1 MTRPAGEPRSPL
13 PVGGAGPVYPFAL
26 PRLDHLARREHPHPD
41 GCLLGGLSYLPGVA
55 GLTAW
60 SCLAPALAPDNSAVA
75 FVSDH
80 DGSPRVWIRPLL
92 GTGEAWVVDTGPQ
105 PVVDVSWAPTGAHLA
120 VLVAPG
126 GGEHTQV
133 WTVQPHGGDLRLLAA
148 PDGGSA
154 ALVRWTGRGETV
166 LVTETSADGVSR
178 AVLVDAV
185 TGGRQVIAA
194 GPLLRPV
201 AVSRDHARMLL
212 RRGPR
217 GRRRMYVVDL
227 RSEALGG
234 HEPSGERLLLPGLPG
249 STDDG
254 ALSPDGR
261 TAYLVSDAG
270 RDRAALL
277 AVHQGA
283 EAVVLAERRDA
294 ELDRFALSADGR
306 RALLVWNAH
315 GRSELDVMDFE
326 RGRLR
331 HLPPPPADVV
341 TSARI
346 GWDGTLAALAAESP
360 QEPSHVVLCDLDQ
373 GQYRY
378 AAGAG
383 RLPTAA
389 GAELVRFPA
398 RDGLELAAWLYRPP
412 HAQGPAP
419 YVLFLHGGPEDQ
431 ERPAFNPLYQSLL
444 AAGIGVFAPNVR
456 GSGGY
461 GRAFRQADD
470 RELRFR
476 AIDDVADCAAE
487 LARIGAGDPSR
498 LACMGWSY
506 GGYLTLATLVT
517 HPGLFRAGVT
527 VSGIADFETFYAR
540 TEPWIAAAA
549 VGEYGH
555 PDTDR
560 HLLRALSPLRALDR
574 LTAPLLVVHGAQDTN
589 VPLYEAEQ
597 VIAAAAA
604 LGLPCESL
612 LFDDEGHEIRR
623 IANRV
628 SYVSRVTDWLSAHL
642 HPHR

>member
-1 MTRPAGEPRSPL
+1 MVQTIGGPSHLPAAES
-13 PVGGAGPVYPFAL
+13 
-26 PRLDHLARREHPHPD
+26 
-41 GCLLGGLSYLPGVA
+41 
-55 GLTAW
+55 LTAW
-60 SCLAPALAPDNSAVA
+60 SCVAPALAPDNSAVA
-75 FVSDH
+75 FVSDQ
-80 DGSPRVWIRPLL
+80 DGSPRVWIQPLQ
-92 GTGEAWVVDTGPQ
+92 GEAEPWAVDTGPQ
-105 PVVDVSWAPTGAHLA
+105 PAADVSWAPTGTHLA

-154 ALVRWTGRGETV
+154 TLVRWTGRGETL
-166 LVTETSADGVSR
+166 LVAETSADGVTR
-178 AVLVDAV
+178 AVLIDAV

-194 GPLLRPV
+194 GPLLRPA
-201 AVSRDHARMLL
+201 AVSRDHAKMLL

-217 GRRRMYVVDL
+217 GRRHMYAADL
-227 RSEALGG
+227 AAEALGA
-234 HEPSGERLLLPGLPG
+234 HLPSGERRLLPGLPG

-270 RDRAALL
+270 RDRSALL
-277 AVHQGA
+277 AVRQDAG
-283 EAVVLAERRDA
+283 AVVLAERQDA
-294 ELDRFALSADGR
+294 ELDRFALSADGC
-306 RALLVWNAH
+306 RALLVWNTH
-315 GRSELDVMDFE
+315 GRSELDVLE
-326 RGRLR
+326 LETSELR

-360 QEPSHVVLCDLDQ
+360 QEPSHVLLCDLDR
-373 GQYRY
+373 GGYRH

-383 RLPTAA
+383 RLPAAA

-419 YVLFLHGGPEDQ
+419 FVLFLHGGPEDQ
-431 ERPAFNPLYQSLL
+431 ERPTFNPLFQNLL
-444 AAGIGVFAPNVR
+444 AAGIGVLAPNVR

-470 RELRFR
+470 RELRFH
-476 AIDDVADCAAE
+476 AVNDVADCAAE
-487 LARIGAGDPSR
+487 LVRLGAGDPYR

-506 GGYLTLATLVT
+506 GGYLTLAALVT
-517 HPGLFRAGVT
+517 HPRLFRAGVT

-549 VGEYGH
+549 ISEYGH

-560 HLLRALSPLRALDR
+560 DLLRALSPLRALDR
-574 LTAPLLVVHGAQDTN
+574 LTAPVLVVHGAQDTN

-597 VIAAAAA
+597 VIRAATA
-604 LGLPCESL
+604 LHVPCDHL
-612 LFDDEGHEIRR
+612 IFQDEGHEIRHISNR
-623 IANRV
+623 I
-628 SYVSRVTDWLSAHL
+628 SFVTKVVDWLAGRL
-642 HPHR
+642 CP